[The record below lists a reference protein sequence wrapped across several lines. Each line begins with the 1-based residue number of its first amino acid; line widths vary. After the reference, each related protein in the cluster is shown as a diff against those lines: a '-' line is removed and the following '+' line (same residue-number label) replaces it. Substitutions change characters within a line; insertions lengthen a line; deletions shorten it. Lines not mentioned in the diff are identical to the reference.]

1 MTQAFYAH
9 MNNKTIKI
17 KIKKEIG
24 SCFRDKEKD
33 YFCLSMFISY
43 VAFSG

>member
-17 KIKKEIG
+17 KEKKKKTFMKKGWWNG
-24 SCFRDKEKD
+24 SRCRP
-33 YFCLSMFISY
+33 
-43 VAFSG
+43 

>member
-17 KIKKEIG
+17 KKKFALKNIKY
-24 SCFRDKEKD
+24 DKFLNNTLKMT
-33 YFCLSMFISY
+33 FQAKHLK
-43 VAFSG
+43 